1 MSQDGE
7 LFAGREEAAA
17 QPSFDQAIRGYDK
30 RQVDRYVARM
40 DSEVATLVA
49 DRDRAFGQARG
60 MAAQLHQMQA
70 ELNELSQRQPYVDR
84 ASFRH
89 LGPMVDQI
97 LALAEKQSE
106 AIINA
111 AEQHHTDRQAE
122 GEKLVGEAREQ
133 AAQTVRDL
141 EADLAARREEHD
153 KAHDERR
160 TAAEAELADV
170 REAAEQARAEG
181 EAARERAEQEA
192 KRIGEL
198 SVQQAEQARAEW
210 QRELEA
216 ARAQAQ
222 QELAQLRA
230 VAEREIN
237 DKKTASDQ
245 KSAALHAEAQQHA
258 AEVRRRAD
266 EQAAS
271 HQQQLVT
278 VQQQI
283 QAGQQALAQLQ
294 TELNA
299 VQQKLAQTRQEGAT
313 AERDYNQ
320 LTARMGKV
328 RQDLTGE
335 LARLEEARHAA
346 DSAETHAREVR
357 ARVQREAKRVA
368 DLAAAAV
375 MAAAAGGADTGEYR
389 QVPPPPRR
397 AEPAG
402 HAAPEREPAA
412 ETAEEPAAAEAATEE
427 KAEPQATNGANGT
440 GGHAR
445 HDAEHP
451 VPAQRG
457 PQPAKVAAEAE

>member
-7 LFAGREEAAA
+7 LFAGREDAAS

-40 DSEVATLVA
+40 DSEVAALAA

-70 ELNELSQRQPYVDR
+70 ELNELSQRQAYVDR

-97 LALAEKQSE
+97 LALAEKQAE

-111 AEQHHTDRQAE
+111 AEQHHSDRQAE
-122 GEKLVGEAREQ
+122 GEKLVGEARER
-133 AAQTVRDL
+133 AAQTVREL

-160 TAAEAELADV
+160 AAAEAELADI
-170 REAAEQARAEG
+170 REAAEQARTEG

-192 KRIGEL
+192 RRISEL
-198 SVQQAEQARAEW
+198 GAQQAEQARTEW

-216 ARAQAQ
+216 ARVQAQ

-230 VAEREIN
+230 MAEREIN

-283 QAGQQALAQLQ
+283 QVGQQALAQLQ

-320 LTARMGKV
+320 LTARLGKV

-335 LARLEEARHAA
+335 LTRLEEARHAA
-346 DSAETHAREVR
+346 DSAELHAREVR

-389 QVPPPPRR
+389 QVPPVRR
-397 AEPAG
+397 AEPGG
-402 HAAPEREPAA
+402 HAAPAEATGDAA
-412 ETAEEPAAAEAATEE
+412 GGEAAAEE
-427 KAEPQATNGANGT
+427 KAEPHATNGANGT
-440 GGHAR
+440 GGHPR
-445 HDAEHP
+445 HDADHV